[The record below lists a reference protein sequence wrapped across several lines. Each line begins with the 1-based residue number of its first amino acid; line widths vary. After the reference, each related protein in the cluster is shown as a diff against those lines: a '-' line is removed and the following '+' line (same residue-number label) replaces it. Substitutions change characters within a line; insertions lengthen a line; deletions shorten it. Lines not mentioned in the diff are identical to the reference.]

1 MTCDLIVLAG
11 AVHTLDGTGRP
22 VTAIGIR
29 DGVITALG
37 DRSEARQWRGR
48 RTEIVDLG
56 SATVTPGLVDSHT
69 HPVTGL
75 DFVRGVDLSVARS
88 FDDVL
93 ALLAAE
99 AAEKA
104 ADEWVLGWG
113 LDPNA
118 FGDRPIRAQTV
129 ELVLGGRPAFLRLFD
144 AHSVLVSSRALE
156 LAGVHGPRQF
166 ADRSEIVCDAG
177 IPTGLLLEFA
187 AMHMVEDVVPR
198 LPVAERADALVRLLT
213 EMASTGLV
221 GGHVMGMDLN
231 SDTIAVMQAVE
242 EAGDLPLRLRLA
254 HFYQPGSDDDVFEA
268 LVASQGTSGRRWTV
282 RGIKLFMDGTID
294 NGTAWLDEPD
304 CYGRSTHPAWLTSEH
319 YTRVVRDFADRGVPT
334 ITHAI
339 GDAAVRH
346 VVAALDGAGVPAG
359 GRHRVEH
366 LEILPDDVVAAFA
379 RAGLVAS
386 MQPTHCTH
394 FIQDDGA
401 DNWSTRLGPQ
411 RAARGW
417 RCRDLREAGIPLA
430 LGSDWP
436 VAPFDPR
443 AILADAQL
451 RRRAGRPDQRPIQQ
465 AQALTARMA
474 LEGLTTQAAYAAGG
488 CAVSGALAPGR
499 RADLTAFAVDPLRAD
514 PDELA
519 EAPILLTT
527 VHGHIV
533 HRAPS
538 VR

>member
-11 AVHTLDGTGRP
+11 AVHTMDGAGQP

-29 DGVITALG
+29 DGVIAALG
-37 DRSEARQWRGR
+37 DHSEARHWRGR
-48 RTEIVDLG
+48 GTEIVDLG

-75 DFVRGVDLSVARS
+75 DFIQGIDLGPARS

-93 ALLAAE
+93 ALLAAY

-104 ADEWVLGWG
+104 PDEWVLGWG
-113 LDPNA
+113 LDPNV
-118 FGDRPIRAQTV
+118 FGDRPLRAETV
-129 ELVLGGRPAFLRLFD
+129 EPALGGRPAFLRLFD

-177 IPTGLLLEFA
+177 IPTGLLLEFGAMNLVEA
-187 AMHMVEDVVPR
+187 AVPR

-221 GGHVMGMDLN
+221 GGHVMGMELN
-231 SDTIAVMQAVE
+231 SDTLAVMQAIE
-242 EAGDLPLRLRLA
+242 EAGELPLRLRLA
-254 HFYQPGSDDDVFEA
+254 TFYHPGSDDDVFEA
-268 LVASQGTSGRRWTV
+268 IVAGQGASGRRWSV
-282 RGIKLFMDGTID
+282 GGVKLFMDGTID

-304 CYGRSTHPAWLTSEH
+304 CYGRSTHPAWLTPEH
-319 YTRVVRDFADRGVPT
+319 YTRVVRDFAGRGVPT

-346 VVAALDGAGVPAG
+346 VVAALDGAGVPTS

-366 LEILPDDVVAAFA
+366 LETLPDDLVPAFA

-386 MQPTHCTH
+386 MQPTHCTFVH
-394 FIQDDGA
+394 DDGA

-417 RCRDLREAGIPLA
+417 RCRDLRDAGIPVA

-436 VAPFDPR
+436 VAPFDAR

-451 RRRAGRPDQRPIQQ
+451 RRRAGRPDQRPFQQ
-465 AQALTARMA
+465 DQALTARMA
-474 LEGLTTQAAYAAGG
+474 LEGLTTQAAHAAGE
-488 CAVSGALAPGR
+488 CEVSGVLAPGR

-527 VHGHIV
+527 VGGHVV
-533 HRAPS
+533 HRAPQG
-538 VR
+538 R